1 MSTQT
6 TFKRI
11 ALVAVAALGLGV
23 ISVAPSQAA
32 VINLTATSVN
42 GTATTGTSDSTT
54 AASLRITFTAT
65 AADDTVTITSYVSN
79 RPAGAAVI
87 EPTGIT
93 VHLADTTTSTV
104 VPVIRN
110 AAIGATSAAT
120 GATQI
125 AVSNASAGAT
135 GQVSANFM
143 LYFGSAPATAGT
155 YTITTVATTESG
167 GIAGTPIVKTTD
179 IVVTAADNNSTSL
192 STAHIGGSSVTVW
205 GAETDT
211 VSVVKANTATTTF
224 SERAATIKITQL
236 KATGAAANESVTAI
250 MSGPGVLGCGS
261 SSAANITG
269 RALTCHTNGSGVAYV
284 HVFADGSSG
293 TGTVSLTGT
302 TSGYVFPSKKVLFSG
317 TTIAKLTATAVN
329 SVVAASGNAKT
340 GAVSVVAHDKDG
352 FQIYAPT
359 VYTNSSVKTVLSNGY
374 STAGCTWDGT
384 DLVTYC
390 DVTPVAAGTANI
402 TFTNRASA
410 TATTPTTEVVSN
422 AVAIRVGSTSPA
434 TAKLSFDK
442 ATYSPGEK
450 ATLTLALL
458 DATGLPVAGS
468 DLDNST
474 YANVWATGGITS
486 DYAFYTGSDTLTAT
500 FANIDEATGLQTWT
514 VYMPLQAAEVT
525 VKAVPGSAFPGLYQ
539 LANTAT
545 TTTITAKASVG
556 NSAGVDAATDAAN
569 EATDAANAA
578 TDAALAAADAADAA
592 TAAAQDA
599 SDAVAALSASVSK
612 MISSLRAQITSLTN
626 LVIKIQ
632 KKVRA

>member
-1 MSTQT
+1 MSTKT

-23 ISVAPSQAA
+23 ISVAPSQAT
-32 VINLTATSVN
+32 VISLTATSVN
-42 GTATTGTSDSTT
+42 GTATTGLSDSTT
-54 AASLRITFTAT
+54 AATIRITYTGTASN
-65 AADDTVTITSYVSN
+65 DSVTISSFVSGA
-79 RPAGAAVI
+79 PAGAAAI
-87 EPTGIT
+87 AASGIV

-104 VPVIRN
+104 LPVFTN
-110 AAIGATSAAT
+110 AAIAATSAHRGDTRVEIAN
-120 GATQI
+120 GA
-125 AVSNASAGAT
+125 NNPT
-135 GQVSANFM
+135 GQVSANFR
-143 LYFGSAPATAGT
+143 LYFVNAPATAGT
-155 YTITTVATTESG
+155 YTITTIATPATG
-167 GIAGTPIVKTTD
+167 GTAGTPIVKTTD

-236 KATGAAANESVTAI
+236 KANATAANESVTAI

-269 RALTCHTNGSGVAYV
+269 RALTCHTDGSGVAYV

-317 TTIAKLTATAVN
+317 TTIAKLTAAAVN
-329 SVVAASGNAKT
+329 SVVASAGNSKS
-340 GAVSVVAHDKDG
+340 GAVSVVATDKDG

-359 VYTNSSVKTVLSNGY
+359 VYVRSSATTILSNNY
-374 STAGCTWDGT
+374 STTGCTWDGT

-422 AVAIRVGSTSPA
+422 AVAIRVGSTAPA
-434 TAKLSFDK
+434 SAKLSFDK
-442 ATYSPGEK
+442 ASYSPGEK
-450 ATLTLALL
+450 ATLTLTLL
-458 DATGLPVAGS
+458 DVNGNAVAGS

-500 FANIDEATGLQTWT
+500 FAKISESTGLQTWT
-514 VYMPLQAAEVT
+514 LYMPLQAAELT

-545 TTTITAKASVG
+545 TTTVTAKATVG

-612 MISSLRAQITSLTN
+612 LISSLRAQITSLTN